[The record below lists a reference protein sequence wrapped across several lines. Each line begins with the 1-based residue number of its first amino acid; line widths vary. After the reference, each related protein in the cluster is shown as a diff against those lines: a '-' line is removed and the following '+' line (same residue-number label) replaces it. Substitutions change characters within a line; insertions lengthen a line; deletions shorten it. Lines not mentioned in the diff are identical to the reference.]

1 MHNKV
6 ACGAFQWCNNL
17 NNEPMGD
24 IDEKASRSVSD
35 EELFY
40 DGVIQ
45 GDAELLYIDSYLSEL
60 F

>member
-1 MHNKV
+1 
-6 ACGAFQWCNNL
+6 
-17 NNEPMGD
+17 MGD
-24 IDEKASRSVSD
+24 IDEKASRSVSE